1 MPQSQL
7 ATHPSGKNSNR
18 APREARDARKA
29 QGLPAYHES
38 CKADLAQ
45 VHQDLVDTFEWC
57 SNTLSRQFIDQA
69 GRSAGFVI
77 GDEYRLLT
85 KLRGDTRKERIN
97 KLQSYLEKQ
106 LPPQDPLIPFLLEPN
121 TIKYYLL
128 SQEVEANSFPV
139 NVIKNPK
146 LIGSALK
153 ALVPEK
159 TKIGSLISP
168 TPLPTGGETSAIL
181 KYTLAYFII
190 CFTSSPS
197 LK

>member
-1 MPQSQL
+1 M
-7 ATHPSGKNSNR
+7 
-18 APREARDARKA
+18 
-29 QGLPAYHES
+29 
-38 CKADLAQ
+38 
-45 VHQDLVDTFEWC
+45 
-57 SNTLSRQFIDQA
+57 
-69 GRSAGFVI
+69 
-77 GDEYRLLT
+77 
-85 KLRGDTRKERIN
+85 KERIN